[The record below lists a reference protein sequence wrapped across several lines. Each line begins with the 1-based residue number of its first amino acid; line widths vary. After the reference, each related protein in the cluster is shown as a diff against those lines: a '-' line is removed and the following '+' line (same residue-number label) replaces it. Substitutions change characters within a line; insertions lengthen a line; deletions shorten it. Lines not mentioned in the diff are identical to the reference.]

1 MYTIE
6 YASGVV
12 DDLAGLRP
20 YDRRRVL
27 DLIDSELAHAPGSQ
41 TRHRKPLV
49 GLRPPWDQELPIWE
63 LRVGDYRVFYD
74 VQEQPPLVTVRA
86 IRFKPPHK
94 TTEEIL

>member
-1 MYTIE
+1 MYAIE

-27 DLIDSELAHAPGSQ
+27 QHIASELLHAPEVQ
-41 TRHRKPLV
+41 TRNRNPLV

-74 VQEQPPLVTVRA
+74 VQEQPLLVTVRA

-94 TTEEIL
+94 TTEDIL

>member
-1 MYTIE
+1 MYAIE
-6 YASGVV
+6 YASGVT
-12 DDLAGLRP
+12 DDVARIRS
-20 YDRRRVL
+20 YDRRRIL
-27 DLIDSELAHAPGSQ
+27 DRIDSELAGSPAVE
-41 TRHRKPLV
+41 TRNRKLLP

-74 VQEQPPLVTVRA
+74 VQENQRLVTVRA

>member
-1 MYTIE
+1 MYEIE
-6 YASGVV
+6 YASGVI
-12 DDLAGLRP
+12 DDLAGIRP

-27 DLIDSELAHAPGSQ
+27 DRIDSELADAPALEA
-41 TRHRKPLV
+41 RNRKLLP

-74 VQEQPPLVTVRA
+74 VQEKSRLVTVRA
-86 IRFKPPHK
+86 VRLKPPHK